1 MSYVKTSL
9 GAWCL
14 KMDSA
19 IQILRMIADKY
30 ETDLQALMK
39 TNGLTIAEFRLI
51 DLISQEFDTQD
62 KLSEETKLD
71 TSTLSRQLKKIV
83 EKDMVEK
90 VPTGA
95 DKRQL
100 IYTVKDQGKKA
111 LKEIKT
117 KEQKLNKVALS
128 NLSENEIKKLVELL
142 NKLK

>member
-9 GAWCL
+9 GAGYL

-19 IQILRMIADKY
+19 IQILRTIADKY

-117 KEQKLNKVALS
+117 KEQKLNKSAMA
-128 NLSENEIKKLVELL
+128 NLNENEIKKLAELL